1 MSTAEENKG
10 RLLIFSRKKKKNE
23 GNMNN
28 TLQQS
33 IIETYKIYE
42 RYCIVF
48 KSGTHINILIY
59 QFLLFRDTEGV
70 LTGWKLKHGIFQKTF
85 LFMSVFCSLSLCV
98 SASVSLCL
106 SLSLSLSLSLPLSLF
121 LSLSLSL
128 SFSLSLGHKRQSLS
142 RSQRPKKAQTHACA
156 CN

>member
-106 SLSLSLSLSLPLSLF
+106 SLSLSFSLSPSLSLSLSLPLSLF
-121 LSLSLSL
+121 LSLS
-128 SFSLSLGHKRQSLS
+128 
-142 RSQRPKKAQTHACA
+142 RSQRAKSLQVTKAEESTDTCV
-156 CN
+156 CL

>member
-98 SASVSLCL
+98 SLPLSLSVSLC
-106 SLSLSLSLSLPLSLF
+106 LSLSLSLPLSLF
-121 LSLSLSL
+121 LSLS
-128 SFSLSLGHKRQSLS
+128 
-142 RSQRPKKAQTHACA
+142 RSQRAKSLQVTKAEESTDTCV
-156 CN
+156 CL

>member
-42 RYCIVF
+42 RYCIVV

-59 QFLLFRDTEGV
+59 
-70 LTGWKLKHGIFQKTF
+70 
-85 LFMSVFCSLSLCV
+85 
-98 SASVSLCL
+98 
-106 SLSLSLSLSLPLSLF
+106 
-121 LSLSLSL
+121 
-128 SFSLSLGHKRQSLS
+128 
-142 RSQRPKKAQTHACA
+142 
-156 CN
+156 